1 MLTKTLLRTVSTHRE
16 QLIKAIEQSGLLIV
30 REVHG
35 LFKNNE
41 DFVFPHII
49 LTLTLKGSARAMYDM
64 RVITHKKNDLA
75 IIMPG
80 HIMHPIDCT
89 DDFVYAVLFISP
101 KMFDDLR
108 FHTFSHDYEKF
119 NYAPICSLTDEQAA
133 DILCPRV
140 PEHLRDVARKL
151 IALWDRPIIE
161 IEGIYPL
168 IEGLKSQ
175 GYGIYLLSNASCRQP
190 DYWQR
195 VPAAKFFDGTL
206 ISYSVKLIK
215 PMLEIYEKFFET
227 FGLRRE
233 ECFFIDDSPANIEAG
248 LYVGMPGVVFHN
260 DIKRLR
266 RQLRA
271 AGVMVKEG

>member
-1 MLTKTLLRTVSTHRE
+1 MIKNIVFDMGNVVIRFDPDAFIERFGVGGEDKKTLLLEIFR
-16 QLIKAIEQSGLLIV
+16 
-30 REVHG
+30 
-35 LFKNNE
+35 
-41 DFVFPHII
+41 
-49 LTLTLKGSARAMYDM
+49 
-64 RVITHKKNDLA
+64 
-75 IIMPG
+75 
-80 HIMHPIDCT
+80 
-89 DDFVYAVLFISP
+89 SP
-101 KMFDDLR
+101 EWVMMDR
-108 FHTFSHDYEKF
+108 GT
-119 NYAPICSLTDEQAA
+119 LTDEQAA

-140 PEHLRDVARKL
+140 PEHLREIARKL

-168 IEGLKSQ
+168 IEELKGLS
-175 GYGIYLLSNASCRQP
+175 YGIYLLSNASCRQP

-215 PMLEIYEKFFET
+215 PMPEIYEKFFET
-227 FGLRRE
+227 FGLKRE

>member
-1 MLTKTLLRTVSTHRE
+1 MIKNIVFDMGNVVIRFDPDAFIERFGVSGEDKKTLLLEIFR
-16 QLIKAIEQSGLLIV
+16 
-30 REVHG
+30 
-35 LFKNNE
+35 
-41 DFVFPHII
+41 
-49 LTLTLKGSARAMYDM
+49 
-64 RVITHKKNDLA
+64 
-75 IIMPG
+75 
-80 HIMHPIDCT
+80 
-89 DDFVYAVLFISP
+89 SP
-101 KMFDDLR
+101 EWVMMDR
-108 FHTFSHDYEKF
+108 GR
-119 NYAPICSLTDEQAA
+119 LTDEQCA
-133 DILCPRV
+133 DVLCPRV

-168 IEGLKSQ
+168 IEELKGL
-175 GYGIYLLSNASCRQP
+175 GYSIYLLSNASCRQP

-206 ISYSVKLIK
+206 ISYSVKLVK
-215 PMLEIYEKFFET
+215 PMPEIYEKFFET

>member
-1 MLTKTLLRTVSTHRE
+1 MIKNIVFDMGNVVIRFDPDAFIERFGVSGEDKKTLLLEIFR
-16 QLIKAIEQSGLLIV
+16 
-30 REVHG
+30 
-35 LFKNNE
+35 
-41 DFVFPHII
+41 
-49 LTLTLKGSARAMYDM
+49 
-64 RVITHKKNDLA
+64 
-75 IIMPG
+75 
-80 HIMHPIDCT
+80 
-89 DDFVYAVLFISP
+89 SP
-101 KMFDDLR
+101 EWVMMDR
-108 FHTFSHDYEKF
+108 GT
-119 NYAPICSLTDEQAA
+119 LTDEQAA
-133 DILCPRV
+133 DILCPRM

-168 IEGLKSQ
+168 IEELKGL
-175 GYGIYLLSNASCRQP
+175 GYSIYLLSNASCRQP

-215 PMLEIYEKFFET
+215 PMPEIYEKFFET